1 MWCFGVKELGIL
13 QLRGRHTSLVAISQL
28 MNGGLPLPRKFERN
42 MEKAQL
48 IISRNRIGT
57 DGKRICKIMRALRQ
71 SLIEANGGAALLR
84 YCELDTMSMVFSWE
98 YFFIT
103 RS

>member
-1 MWCFGVKELGIL
+1 MQNPYK
-13 QLRGRHTSLVAISQL
+13 H
-28 MNGGLPLPRKFERN
+28 LPPVGNYIEV
-42 MEKAQL
+42 
-48 IISRNRIGT
+48 
-57 DGKRICKIMRALRQ
+57 DD
-71 SLIEANGGAALLR
+71 SLIDYDCEDEDMTVANGGAALTVYSKLQFSDIVATEALSKALLR